1 MIVLFF
7 TNETVMFCGSKIA
20 QLGKDFVEIDPSR
33 FFSTVDGVQKNMI
46 LQKPVWGG
54 GGSTNLLPYLLWNF
68 ATFKSHIL
76 ASFKHFESLLIF

>member
-46 LQKPVWGG
+46 LQKPV
-54 GGSTNLLPYLLWNF
+54 
-68 ATFKSHIL
+68 
-76 ASFKHFESLLIF
+76 